1 MEQHSSVVATSI
13 EWQSACIIQGWIRRR
28 QASAIRD
35 RPQHFSTYQEVINN
49 AEGSVLFRDL
59 LLGFTDKPIRT
70 FSFHPSKKSRRYE
83 RRRRGRPPRQYLK
96 NMLLL
101 CGDFDPVSLSM
112 KDLLLLCGEY
122 DPGSV
127 LTTILVL
134 HGDIYEL
141 IEHWYTL
148 VCSSVVRIF
157 SSLSSFSSFSGS
169 YSSLLHTVGS
179 TRFDR
184 PVFVHLT
191 SLLCI
196 LSSVGEYQYVE

>member
-1 MEQHSSVVATSI
+1 M
-13 EWQSACIIQGWIRRR
+13 
-28 QASAIRD
+28 
-35 RPQHFSTYQEVINN
+35 
-49 AEGSVLFRDL
+49 GS
-59 LLGFTDKPIRT
+59 
-70 FSFHPSKKSRRYE
+70 
-83 RRRRGRPPRQYLK
+83 
-96 NMLLL
+96 L
-101 CGDFDPVSLSM
+101 CM

-127 LTTILVL
+127 LTTVLVL
-134 HGDIYEL
+134 YGDIYEL

-157 SSLSSFSSFSGS
+157 SSLSSFSSVSRS

-179 TRFDR
+179 TRLFDR
-184 PVFVHLT
+184 PVSVHLT